1 MAKMGRPTKYS
12 EAIQAQADKYVAG
25 GHIGEQDP
33 VPSVAGLACY
43 LGVNKTTLY
52 EWAEKHPDFSNTLG
66 ACKERQEKLALMGGL
81 TNEFNASIVKLLLA
95 NHGYSDKQQLEHTGA
110 GGAPLN
116 IRVEYED

>member
-12 EAIQAQADKYVAG
+12 QEIQSKANDYVAG
-25 GHIGEQDP
+25 GHIGAQDP

-43 LGVNKTTLY
+43 LEVNKTTLY
-52 EWAEKHPDFSNTLG
+52 EWADKYPDFSDTLE
-66 ACKERQEKLALMGGL
+66 ACKARQEKLALMGGL
-81 TNEFNASIVKLLLA
+81 TNEFNSTICKLLLA

-110 GGAPLN
+110 GGTPLN

>member
-1 MAKMGRPTKYS
+1 MAGRPTKYS
-12 EAIQAQADKYVAG
+12 QAIQKKASDYVEGA
-25 GHIGEQDP
+25 HIGAQDP
-33 VPSVAGLACY
+33 VPSVAGMACY

-52 EWAEKHPDFSNTLG
+52 EWAKVHPQFSNTLD

-110 GGAPLN
+110 GGTPLN
-116 IRVEYED
+116 IRVEYDD